1 MKKELRARLYWLLVI
16 LIIVAVIGVIGISV
30 FSWRYANNLAE
41 HAGGETSVDTLLS
54 AGIGIIG
61 IMIAVWTGLSISNV
75 ISRKDVDKLNSDIE
89 AAKKIISSI
98 DEYITEDA
106 HIQAELFYVETSRN
120 NWDPLLRYIVSNF
133 PSTEEID
140 DVTNLFSDLTI
151 IELRYSQVKSR
162 HQRMYLYDG
171 NLISLADD
179 GIDKI
184 ETIKKT
190 KKILHKYINIYLN
203 YRKCGFNFFS
213 GYCEKT
219 KQLGVE
225 RFINA
230 AQGYKGL
237 FEVLNDW
244 DVDNN
249 PNEPDVSE
257 CRSHLANSIGESYSK
272 IIQYYCEE
280 DMKEQYGGEICRYAE
295 LAIKYCKM
303 AVDEGEKLDY
313 HTRSFFLRNLGA
325 AYERVDKL
333 NMELKKGHDTDYHKK
348 IIAAYESSVCF
359 AEWDD
364 ASDTATIKAAYLT
377 YLSFLGSYFYEK
389 IDDMGSWDLEWLKE
403 LNKKAECARSYFPWS
418 QEIKVLYE
426 LVKRLYMRYYTNGM
440 SSGVSC
446 RMPCGVS
453 YECLKELEEL
463 AESRKKLLSNN
474 IKNERINKISAYIDV
489 LISKEDQKCQTCTTN
504 IRYPRCLRCPRCP
517 RC

>member
-54 AGIGIIG
+54 AGIGIMG

-89 AAKKIISSI
+89 AAKKSISSI
-98 DEYITEDA
+98 DEYIIGNA
-106 HIQAELFYVETSRN
+106 HNQEKLFYVETYRS
-120 NWDPLLRYIVSNF
+120 NWDPLFQYIISNF

-162 HQRMYLYDG
+162 HQRMYLYDE

-190 KKILHKYINIYLN
+190 KKIRHKYINTYLN
-203 YRKCGFNFFS
+203 YRKCGFNFFA

-237 FEVLNDW
+237 FKVLRASP
-244 DVDNN
+244 VNN
-249 PNEPDVSE
+249 KHIEPDVAE
-257 CRSHLANSIGESYSK
+257 RRSHLANSIGESYSK

-280 DMKEQYGGEICRYAE
+280 DMKKQYGGKICRYAE

-303 AVDEGEKLDY
+303 AVKNGEQLDY
-313 HTRSFFLRNLGA
+313 HTRSVFLRNLGA
-325 AYERVDKL
+325 AYERVDEL
-333 NMELKKGHDTDYHKK
+333 NMKLKNGHDADYPEK

-359 AEWDD
+359 AEWGDVSD
-364 ASDTATIKAAYLT
+364 AETIYAAYLK
-377 YLSFLGSYFYEK
+377 YLSFLGSYFFDTRK
-389 IDDMGSWDLEWLKE
+389 NMGNWEWLKE
-403 LNKKAECARSYFPWS
+403 LNKKAECALSYFPWS

-440 SSGVSC
+440 SSGTSC
-446 RMPCGVS
+446 VMPCGVS

-463 AESRKKLLSNN
+463 AESRKKLLDNN
-474 IKNERINKISAYIDV
+474 IKNETINIISKYIES
-489 LISKEDQKCQTCTTN
+489 LISEEDQKCQTCTTN
-504 IRYPRCLRCPRCP
+504 IRCPRCPRCP